1 MGVYRWYASL
11 IPYLLTPVYININTV
26 CLYILLSY
34 AGVRTYIYVNNTTR
48 VDVHICVYTKK
59 KGVAPFMTR
68 IRFYTSNDIY
78 KYILIGIEISICM
91 NMPSKIKESTK
102 VYKRDRNNRMTNQY
116 TWRHF
121 TVSGTPT
128 HELISS
134 YKNLPR
140 KRNII
145 RRELLKRNV
154 DIPSIS

>member
-1 MGVYRWYASL
+1 VGVYRWYASL

-26 CLYILLSY
+26 CPYTLLSY
-34 AGVRTYIYVNNTTR
+34 AGVRTYIYVYNPMR
-48 VDVHICVYTKK
+48 VGVHICVYTKK
-59 KGVAPFMTR
+59 KGVASFMTR
-68 IRFYTSNDIY
+68 TRSYTSNGIY
-78 KYILIGIEISICM
+78 KYICIGIEISICM

-116 TWRHF
+116 TWKHF

-128 HELISS
+128 HELISH

-154 DIPSIS
+154 DIPSI